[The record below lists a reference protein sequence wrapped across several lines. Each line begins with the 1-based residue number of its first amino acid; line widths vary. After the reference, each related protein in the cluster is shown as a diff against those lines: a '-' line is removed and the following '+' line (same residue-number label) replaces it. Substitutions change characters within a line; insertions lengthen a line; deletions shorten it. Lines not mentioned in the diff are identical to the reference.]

1 MTQVNMDV
9 DAKSVRVGGG
19 ALWGDVD
26 EVTSPAGYGTVGGTV
41 SQVSSA
47 LNTIIA

>member
-1 MTQVNMDV
+1 MTQVKMDV

-26 EVTSPAGYGTVGGTV
+26 AVTSPAGFGTVGGTV

-47 LNTIIA
+47 VNTIIA